1 MLRERYFLI
10 YLTSG
15 KGKRSFIFWE
25 RNFFEIIRRKSIN
38 YIQNAR
44 NVESSLKF
52 AKLERFP
59 ELGNWKVT
67 RIPIMRVWIP
77 KLMLLLFTIN
87 LRRNDEQTN
96 IFRSEWI
103 QNGFEKNLQ
112 PYEHFTSS
120 FKKIKLAISNFSLKF
135 CATLPPPTCIKIN
148 RTIDSNI

>member
-10 YLTSG
+10 YLTSR
-15 KGKRSFIFWE
+15 KGKRNFISWE

-103 QNGFEKNLQ
+103 QNGFFGKE
-112 PYEHFTSS
+112 SS
-120 FKKIKLAISNFSLKF
+120 TVWAFYILFQENQAGNLKF
-135 CATLPPPTCIKIN
+135 QFEILRNPASSDLY
-148 RTIDSNI
+148 

>member
-1 MLRERYFLI
+1 
-10 YLTSG
+10 
-15 KGKRSFIFWE
+15 
-25 RNFFEIIRRKSIN
+25 
-38 YIQNAR
+38 
-44 NVESSLKF
+44 
-52 AKLERFP
+52 
-59 ELGNWKVT
+59 
-67 RIPIMRVWIP
+67 
-77 KLMLLLFTIN
+77 MLLLFTIN